1 VSYCCSS
8 KRNNNLQHCLSL
20 SPCTG
25 QSLDGKTSFYLAR
38 AKQSNQPGSLQ
49 RPQDNSFLTQ
59 ETYHCSCGPEDFS
72 KELPDALTQQRA
84 KDSRVSGKARGNS
97 RKRGCLAQFKV
108 TRLYCWP
115 DVAQLSLRHAAHTD
129 AAGNAAHGDVITAQ
143 GVKHMYAPALSAEMK
158 DWVRTK
164 LLSGV
169 PTRQILKEH
178 WKNVWPKLNAG
189 TADRDCFLV
198 SQDIRNIHSKLAQLS
213 WKLHQNEAQSVRLI
227 AQQHARNIFIYQE
240 QHSSQPSQPAMPAQP
255 PPSDQ
260 HSQPAVH
267 AEPSP
272 TDHPPEPADALQ
284 QPVLVEHSAQPAD
297 PPQQPQQLQKFVMG
311 MAPDSMLANLLKH
324 GHNNA
329 LLLDATFGTNHMKLP
344 LYTGLV
350 MDEYNNGL
358 PGFMTLCQGTAQADI
373 SQWLSAL
380 LKMLRQHNPDWMCS
394 CVMVDDALAEIN
406 AIRYRHNIV
415 VCSSVKNESMYPV
428 CSLSCALCIAVC
440 HSHPCFA
447 QVCSPYGSQ
456 SIS

>member
-1 VSYCCSS
+1 MSYCCSS
-8 KRNNNLQHCLSL
+8 KSNNNLQHCLSL

-84 KDSRVSGKARGNS
+84 KDSRVSGKARGNF

-143 GVKHMYAPALSAEMK
+143 GVRHMYAPALSAEMK
-158 DWVRTK
+158 DWVRTR

-213 WKLHQNEAQSVRLI
+213 WKLHQKRSPVCPPICSATCKEHIHIKSSTAVSPVSLLCPLSRHLLINTHSLQCMLSHHPLIIPQSLQMLCSSQCLLSTVHSL
-227 AQQHARNIFIYQE
+227 QTL
-240 QHSSQPSQPAMPAQP
+240 HSS
-255 PPSDQ
+255 
-260 HSQPAVH
+260 HS
-267 AEPSP
+267 
-272 TDHPPEPADALQ
+272 
-284 QPVLVEHSAQPAD
+284 
-297 PPQQPQQLQKFVMG
+297 
-311 MAPDSMLANLLKH
+311 
-324 GHNNA
+324 
-329 LLLDATFGTNHMKLP
+329 
-344 LYTGLV
+344 
-350 MDEYNNGL
+350 
-358 PGFMTLCQGTAQADI
+358 
-373 SQWLSAL
+373 
-380 LKMLRQHNPDWMCS
+380 
-394 CVMVDDALAEIN
+394 
-406 AIRYRHNIV
+406 
-415 VCSSVKNESMYPV
+415 SSK
-428 CSLSCALCIAVC
+428 SL
-440 HSHPCFA
+440 
-447 QVCSPYGSQ
+447 
-456 SIS
+456 